1 MTLRKLP
8 RVGLHLAAACAA
20 VALATPAVARTRSFN
35 VPAQSVSS
43 AVSALGRQAGI
54 QILLPGRAARDIRA
68 NAVSGRMSVDEAL
81 DMMLRGTGLSVR
93 RTSAQTYTIVKAFVN
108 SRGAVSQVPGASPR
122 YAPSASARPAE
133 ATRASSH
140 VTMDAATSEEAGL
153 ADASNES
160 DIVVT
165 GSRIARAG
173 YDAPTPTTVMSEADL
188 RIGGP
193 ASVGQSLN
201 ELPQFRP
208 TVSPSTTGASA
219 NSGTVAPDLRGLGI
233 VRTLTLLNG
242 HRFLGG
248 GDLNTVPQSLV
259 KRVEVVTGGASA
271 AWGSGAVAGVVNVIL
286 DNRLEG
292 VTVNARTGIS
302 TRGDGARYGA
312 DVSWGTRFAD
322 GRAHFIAAGEYFRE
336 AGIFG
341 RNDGSRPNLDSSTF
355 TLPNGQ
361 LLLARDVNYV
371 DATSGGIIRSGAL
384 AGMTFNPDG
393 SLSPF
398 VAGSRSNSTTTIG
411 GNGRAQNDYFPV
423 SAPYERLNLFARAS
437 YELSSAAKIWV
448 DAGWTRVWADGYS
461 SFPDALRASA
471 TSGGLLISR
480 DNAFLSST
488 VRAQLALGPATFRLG
503 RILDDIG
510 PLGGI
515 SYRYQRDT
523 VEAAIGIEGALGGS
537 WKYNAFYD
545 HGELRN
551 EQFSFNQRNLPAFGN
566 AIDAVVNPANGQI
579 VCRVALTDPNSPCRP
594 LNLFGRGNAT
604 PEAIAYAFGGSTTI
618 QTTKLDAAGAA
629 VRGDPFSTW
638 GGPVS
643 VALGVDWR
651 REESKNDYL
660 DPLSR
665 AGNFAY
671 VLGGLDGNFS
681 VKEAFGEIAVPLLKT
696 DDVAFEVN
704 GAARYSDYSTSG
716 GIWSWKAGGTLRLFD
731 DLLLRSVY
739 SRDIRSPSITEL
751 YTGRGTV
758 IGTVTDPFRNNVSG
772 SIFRYVGGNPDLKP
786 ETANTLTV
794 GGSYSPSFAP
804 GLRFSVDYYKIDIED
819 VIGTISAQDLV
830 TQCFNGN
837 ADLCALIERDG
848 SGAITTLY
856 GNQQNLASYKTRGLD
871 LEASYVLP
879 LARLGGSPDA
889 SIRIRALATHVFKMQ
904 INDGVNVYD
913 RAGDVGDGAA
923 FSTPKWKAA
932 ASIGYEDSRLG
943 ADFRLRYVGGGEF
956 NSLLNIVN
964 NRIAARAYVDLG
976 LRFMANGFTLF
987 ANVSN
992 LLDRAPAIASYSSV
1006 NFDPIGRYFTGGVKL
1021 KF

>member
-1 MTLRKLP
+1 M
-8 RVGLHLAAACAA
+8 GA
-20 VALATPAVARTRSFN
+20 ALATP
-35 VPAQSVSS
+35 SV
-43 AVSALGRQAGI
+43 
-54 QILLPGRAARDIRA
+54 
-68 NAVSGRMSVDEAL
+68 
-81 DMMLRGTGLSVR
+81 
-93 RTSAQTYTIVKAFVN
+93 AQTPSSN
-108 SRGAVSQVPGASPR
+108 
-122 YAPSASARPAE
+122 APAPAE
-133 ATRASSH
+133 
-140 VTMDAATSEEAGL
+140 
-153 ADASNES
+153 DASLAENATET

-173 YDAPTPTTVMSEADL
+173 YDAPTPTTVMTEADL
-188 RIGGP
+188 RIGNP
-193 ASVGQSLN
+193 VSVGQSLN

-208 TVSPSTTGASA
+208 TVSPSSTGASA
-219 NSGTVAPDLRGLGI
+219 NAATVAMDLRGLGV

-242 HRFLGG
+242 HRFVGG
-248 GDLNTVPQSLV
+248 EDLNNIPQSLV

-271 AWGSGAVAGVVNVIL
+271 AWGSGAVSGVVNVIL
-286 DNRLEG
+286 DDKLEG
-292 VTVNARTGIS
+292 VAVGARTGIS

-312 DVSWGTRFAD
+312 DISWGTHFAD
-322 GRAHFIAAGEYFRE
+322 GRAHFMAAGEYLRE
-336 AGIFG
+336 RGIFG
-341 RNDGSRPNLDSSTF
+341 RNDGARPNLDSSTF

-361 LLLARDVNYV
+361 LLLARDVNFV
-371 DATSGGIIRSGAL
+371 DATPGGIVRSGGL

-398 VAGSRSNSTTTIG
+398 IAGSQSNTTTTIG
-411 GNGRAQNDYFPV
+411 GNGRSQLDYAPV
-423 SAPYERLNLFARAS
+423 SAPYERLNFFARAS
-437 YELSSAAKIWV
+437 FEISSAAKIWV
-448 DAGWTRVWADGYS
+448 DAGWTRVWADGYPT
-461 SFPDALRASA
+461 FPEVLRASA

-480 DNAFLSST
+480 DNPFLSPA
-488 VRAQLALGPATFRLG
+488 VRTQLASGPATFRFG

-510 PLGGI
+510 PAGML

-523 VEAAIGIEGALGGS
+523 VEAAVGIEGSLGGS
-537 WKYNAFYD
+537 WKYNAYYD

-551 EQFSFNQRNLPAFGN
+551 ERYSFNQRNLLTFNN
-566 AIDAVVNPANGQI
+566 AVDAVVNPANGQI
-579 VCRVALTDPNSPCRP
+579 VCRVALADPNSPCRP
-594 LNLFGRGNAT
+594 LNLFGRGNAS
-604 PEAIAYAFGGSTTI
+604 PEAIDYAFGGSTTI

-638 GGPVS
+638 AGPVS

-651 REESKNDYL
+651 REEAKTNYL

-665 AGNFAY
+665 AGTFAY
-671 VLGGLDGNFS
+671 VHGELNGDFT
-681 VKEAFGEIAVPLLKT
+681 VKEAFGEIGIPLLKT
-696 DDVAFEVN
+696 DNVAFEVN

-739 SRDIRSPSITEL
+739 SRDIRSPSIGEL
-751 YTGRGTV
+751 YTGRSVV

-772 SIFRYVGGNPDLKP
+772 SIFRFVGGNPGLKP
-786 ETANTLTV
+786 EAANTLTI

-819 VIGTISAQDLV
+819 VIGTIGAQDLV
-830 TQCFNGN
+830 TQCFKGN
-837 ADLCALIERDG
+837 AGLCALIERDA

-879 LARLGGSPDA
+879 LDRLGGSPDA

-913 RAGDVGDGAA
+913 RAGDVGDGSA
-923 FSTPKWKAA
+923 FSTPKWRAT
-932 ASIGYEDSRLG
+932 ASIGYESNRIG
-943 ADFRLRYVGGGEF
+943 ADARLRYVGGGNY

-976 LRFMANGFTLF
+976 VRFMVEGFTLF
-987 ANVSN
+987 ANVNN
-992 LLDRAPAIASYSSV
+992 LLNREAAFAYYSSINYDSV
-1006 NFDPIGRYFTGGVKL
+1006 GRYFTGGVKV